1 MKHRLPKAESSTS
14 RIGSKSPM
22 EQAELLIDENKSD
35 ARPDAEPKRSGP
47 PPLPVPVPPETPVNE
62 PPSAETGAT
71 VENDSYGFIVDTPGA
86 EAKPNGDEAPV
97 EIEPRRATPPP
108 LPAFSRIDSPTPPP
122 LPLRMPPPLPFVS
135 EEKPVFAAGGSLV
148 AETPPASE
156 VVPAIIDETPATA
169 EPIPVIAENTPT
181 GPEPLPAVV
190 EEMPAM
196 SDPSSIEN
204 APASLEPVPG
214 SVEILKLTKD
224 TTPITVEEEVEA
236 PEPAD
241 VPVSPAPPPLF
252 TPKPILVAEAVA
264 ESNGQHAPYL
274 IQTQGLVKQYGG
286 RRVVNGVD
294 IHVRA
299 GEVVGLLGKNGA
311 GKTTTFY
318 MIVGLVPPT
327 LGHVFMGD
335 EDVTHMPMYRRARRG
350 IGYLP
355 QEESIFR
362 KLTVEENLLAI
373 LETLPMTEDE
383 REIRCDELLKDFGLE
398 HVRENVA
405 ITLSGGEK
413 RRVTIARALVTSP
426 SLLLL
431 DEPFSGVDPMAVHD
445 IQEIILHL
453 KERGLGVLITDHNVR
468 ETLSVVD
475 RAYIIDEGRVLSEGT
490 REFLLNDPIAREIYL
505 GHRFSM

>member
-1 MKHRLPKAESSTS
+1 MKHRLPKPKSSKK
-14 RIGSKSPM
+14 KSETTRFDQPD
-22 EQAELLIDENKSD
+22 LIDDELGNFPAPASESNPSVNEITADSTLSEAD
-35 ARPDAEPKRSGP
+35 ARPMKK
-47 PPLPVPVPPETPVNE
+47 T
-62 PPSAETGAT
+62 
-71 VENDSYGFIVDTPGA
+71 I
-86 EAKPNGDEAPV
+86 
-97 EIEPRRATPPP
+97 PPP
-108 LPAFSRIDSPTPPP
+108 LPAPDA
-122 LPLRMPPPLPFVS
+122 
-135 EEKPVFAAGGSLV
+135 EHAA
-148 AETPPASE
+148 
-156 VVPAIIDETPATA
+156 
-169 EPIPVIAENTPT
+169 
-181 GPEPLPAVV
+181 
-190 EEMPAM
+190 
-196 SDPSSIEN
+196 
-204 APASLEPVPG
+204 
-214 SVEILKLTKD
+214 
-224 TTPITVEEEVEA
+224 
-236 PEPAD
+236 
-241 VPVSPAPPPLF
+241 F
-252 TPKPILVAEAVA
+252 
-264 ESNGQHAPYL
+264 L
-274 IQTQGLVKQYGG
+274 IQTRGLVKQYGG

-318 MIVGLVPPT
+318 MIVGLVSPT
-327 LGHVFMGD
+327 EGHVYMGA
-335 EDVTHMPMYRRARRG
+335 EDVTRMPMYRRARRG

-383 REIRCDELLKDFGLE
+383 RDARCDELLKDFGLE

-413 RRVTIARALVTSP
+413 RRVTIARALVTNP

-475 RAYIIDEGRVLSEGT
+475 RAYIIDEGRVLSEGS

>member
-1 MKHRLPKAESSTS
+1 MKHRLPKPKSSKKKSETS
-14 RIGSKSPM
+14 RLDQP
-22 EQAELLIDENKSD
+22 ELLADETGNVP
-35 ARPDAEPKRSGP
+35 APDAELP
-47 PPLPVPVPPETPVNE
+47 PDASQPLSEPNPPVSDTLPSPASPETP
-62 PPSAETGAT
+62 PSSSEQVVLET
-71 VENDSYGFIVDTPGA
+71 
-86 EAKPNGDEAPV
+86 EARPV
-97 EIEPRRATPPP
+97 KKATPPP
-108 LPAFSRIDSPTPPP
+108 LPAPR
-122 LPLRMPPPLPFVS
+122 
-135 EEKPVFAAGGSLV
+135 
-148 AETPPASE
+148 AE
-156 VVPAIIDETPATA
+156 
-169 EPIPVIAENTPT
+169 
-181 GPEPLPAVV
+181 
-190 EEMPAM
+190 
-196 SDPSSIEN
+196 
-204 APASLEPVPG
+204 
-214 SVEILKLTKD
+214 
-224 TTPITVEEEVEA
+224 
-236 PEPAD
+236 
-241 VPVSPAPPPLF
+241 
-252 TPKPILVAEAVA
+252 
-264 ESNGQHAPYL
+264 HAPFL
-274 IQTQGLVKQYGG
+274 IQTRGLVKQYGG

-294 IHVRA
+294 IHVRT

-318 MIVGLVPPT
+318 MIVGLITPT
-327 LGHVFMGD
+327 EGHVYMGD
-335 EDVTHMPMYRRARRG
+335 EDVTRMPMYRRARRG

-383 REIRCDELLKDFGLE
+383 RDARCDELLKDFGLE

-426 SLLLL
+426 TLLLL

-475 RAYIIDEGRVLSEGT
+475 RAYIIDEGRVLSEGS

>member
-1 MKHRLPKAESSTS
+1 
-14 RIGSKSPM
+14 M
-22 EQAELLIDENKSD
+22 EQSELLIHGKEHSAPSQPESPSIVSKTLDSEKTEMPSPLDSLESPPSISSSVESMTENK
-35 ARPDAEPKRSGP
+35 
-47 PPLPVPVPPETPVNE
+47 
-62 PPSAETGAT
+62 
-71 VENDSYGFIVDTPGA
+71 PG
-86 EAKPNGDEAPV
+86 NV
-97 EIEPRRATPPP
+97 
-108 LPAFSRIDSPTPPP
+108 TPPP
-122 LPLRMPPPLPFVS
+122 LPLVKPSQKPPSLPV
-135 EEKPVFAAGGSLV
+135 G
-148 AETPPASE
+148 
-156 VVPAIIDETPATA
+156 
-169 EPIPVIAENTPT
+169 
-181 GPEPLPAVV
+181 
-190 EEMPAM
+190 
-196 SDPSSIEN
+196 EN
-204 APASLEPVPG
+204 AP
-214 SVEILKLTKD
+214 
-224 TTPITVEEEVEA
+224 
-236 PEPAD
+236 
-241 VPVSPAPPPLF
+241 F
-252 TPKPILVAEAVA
+252 
-264 ESNGQHAPYL
+264 L
-274 IQTQGLVKQYGG
+274 IQTRGLVKQYGG

-327 LGHVFMGD
+327 LGQVYLGE

-373 LETLPMTEDE
+373 LETLPITEEE
-383 REIRCDELLKDFGLE
+383 RDARCDELLKDFGLE

-426 SLLLL
+426 TILLL

-475 RAYIIDEGRVLSEGT
+475 RAYIIDEGRVLSEGP
-490 REFLLNDPIAREIYL
+490 REFLLNDPVAREIYL